1 MSATLGRPQPTG
13 SRSAT
18 LVLLGVTWRGW
29 FNQLARGLG
38 ARWRA
43 VLLIVG
49 LAALALAA
57 LGWSSSSMLDTVSGI
72 DLVREAPAVV
82 VGAVWCLSTLGALV
96 ACLYTPDRNVLVSH
110 LAPLPVPTGVLRRAA
125 RAQELLV
132 GTTLALLLTGPIVI
146 QPMVTGGL
154 EQRARAGAVL
164 LAGVVAAAALALLVT
179 RLLEAVLSQLPLDA
193 AIGRA
198 LAALLVLSCV
208 AWAFMAAM
216 PINHNEPHG
225 PALVLAGA
233 MLWALNGPAGWLL
246 ALGLAA
252 LSWTSWRLS
261 GWWEADGEASSGRR
275 RRRVDPLRAATGMV
289 GLERRQWLR
298 FGPNLV
304 MVIFLNGVALLG
316 LLAVVGGGGDQIGT
330 AYLILPILSAVGVGA
345 FGPTRSVLW
354 IFRVTGRPAA
364 WVLPKML
371 AVLGVWAMIIALYSA
386 ALVWL
391 GQWSLTD
398 LAWTL
403 PLVTAEVLLAMAIGV
418 LLPVSAEQSING
430 SVSEAA
436 TLVVLIALTAGFQ
449 SAMAGVD
456 GLPLAVGRQVAALLV
471 ALSAYLLIARA
482 ANRV

>member
-1 MSATLGRPQPTG
+1 
-13 SRSAT
+13 
-18 LVLLGVTWRGW
+18 
-29 FNQLARGLG
+29 
-38 ARWRA
+38 
-43 VLLIVG
+43 
-49 LAALALAA
+49 
-57 LGWSSSSMLDTVSGI
+57 
-72 DLVREAPAVV
+72 
-82 VGAVWCLSTLGALV
+82 
-96 ACLYTPDRNVLVSH
+96 
-110 LAPLPVPTGVLRRAA
+110 
-125 RAQELLV
+125 
-132 GTTLALLLTGPIVI
+132 
-146 QPMVTGGL
+146 
-154 EQRARAGAVL
+154 
-164 LAGVVAAAALALLVT
+164 
-179 RLLEAVLSQLPLDA
+179 
-193 AIGRA
+193 
-198 LAALLVLSCV
+198 
-208 AWAFMAAM
+208 
-216 PINHNEPHG
+216 
-225 PALVLAGA
+225 
-233 MLWALNGPAGWLL
+233 
-246 ALGLAA
+246 
-252 LSWTSWRLS
+252 
-261 GWWEADGEASSGRR
+261 
-275 RRRVDPLRAATGMV
+275 MV

-456 GLPLAVGRQVAALLV
+456 GLPLAVGLQVAALLV